1 MTLQGII
8 LVERQERCPHPAWYF
23 WGYIEDTYEGKV
35 YWTCQCVACGKK
47 LEEVRSRNYP
57 HDRVIWKESFFAKPT
72 RSDMSYKEVADKWVK
87 FMEDFPT
94 PKELADA
101 SIKQIEDDIAI
112 IGLYHSK
119 AKHLKETAKI
129 LNDEYQGEVPKDKK
143 LLMTLPGVGEKTAN
157 VILAE
162 GFGIP
167 AIAVD
172 THVSRISK
180 KFRIVPEKATPHE
193 IEKRLE
199 ALLPKDEWIH
209 THHAMIHFGRYTMTA
224 RAKGDPYSYLPPKK

>member
-1 MTLQGII
+1 MDKELLSDKEALDVLNRINQLYAGAQSE
-8 LVERQERCPHPAWYF
+8 LMW
-23 WGYIEDTYEGKV
+23 DTVFHLLCAVMMSAQTTDKMV
-35 YWTCQCVACGKK
+35 
-47 LEEVRSRNYP
+47 N
-57 HDRVIWKESFFAKPT
+57 RVMP
-72 RSDMSYKEVADKWVK
+72 K

-94 PKELADA
+94 PRELANA

-129 LNDEYQGEVPKDKK
+129 LDDKYQGEVPKDKR
-143 LLMTLPGVGEKTAN
+143 LLMALPGVGEKTAN
-157 VILAE
+157 VVLAE

-224 RAKGDPYSYLPPKK
+224 RAKGDPYSYLPPKN